1 MAGVGTGHSTRRIE
15 WSRHIRK
22 NLFCDRGIILW
33 MGTRSAKSKQ
43 AHVASFVRKE
53 PHFGLGPLKYHP
65 DLSWLFGVSDSAS
78 GLRSNAGGQIDMIE
92 LGCIV
97 PNTDHELEIP
107 IKRVRRYRQIWAR
120 YIRLPRYHQQVLMIW
135 YTQRWINGRSLVS
148 EPEVAA
154 AHQEWG
160 RVGK

>member
-1 MAGVGTGHSTRRIE
+1 MAGEGSGLSTRRIE
-15 WSRHIRK
+15 WWPRIQK
-22 NLFCDRGIILW
+22 NRFYGRGIMPL
-33 MGTRSAKSKQ
+33 MGTRYAKSKQ
-43 AHVASFVRKE
+43 VHVASFVRKE
-53 PHFGLGPLKYHP
+53 PHFGLGPLKYDP
-65 DLSWLFGVSDSAS
+65 ELSWLFGVSDSAS

-135 YTQRWINGRSLVS
+135 YTQRWINGRALVS
-148 EPEVAA
+148 EIEVAA